1 VQTTLKKVKN
11 SKFEFPVEVPMD
23 ARPIISGLLSND
35 PNMRITLD
43 AIINS
48 KYFEG
53 VNESK
58 KGGDSGFNKNGY
70 ENDN

>member
-11 SKFEFPVEVPMD
+11 SKFEFPVEVPLD

-48 KYFEG
+48 NYFEG
-53 VNESK
+53 LNESK
-58 KGGDSGFNKNGY
+58 KGVDSGFNKNGY